1 MANVGKFNLILR
13 VGIFAFTGIVT
24 LQLVSL
30 LLNWT
35 GYLIQA
41 AMAVFASAAVAN
53 TLTLRI
59 YERARLSD
67 IGLGWKRSS
76 PKHLLIGFAGGLGS
90 ALLVT
95 GLPVLAGLATIQRD
109 PASTFNL
116 PSLLFVS
123 IVLLF
128 GAVGEE
134 MLFRGYAC
142 QLLMQQNGLFATLL
156 PVSALFAVAH
166 SNNLSSNYLGL
177 FNTFLWGLLLGISFL
192 RSGDLWLPIGIHFG
206 WNWGLP
212 LLGTN
217 VSGFTMG
224 TTGLILKWN
233 VGPVWSGG
241 DYGPEGGLLSTL
253 VLPILGYWLWKAP
266 IETEVPYLLLPADES
281 TQ

>member
-1 MANVGKFNLILR
+1 MANVGKLKLILR

-35 GYLIQA
+35 GYLVQA

-53 TLTLRI
+53 ALTLRI
-59 YERARLSD
+59 YERASLND
-67 IGLGWKRSS
+67 IGLGWRPSS
-76 PKHLLIGFAGGLGS
+76 PRHLLIGFAGGLGS

-95 GLPVLAGLATIQRD
+95 GGPVLLGLASIERD
-109 PASTFNL
+109 PARAFSL

-123 IVLLF
+123 VVLLF

-142 QLLMQQNGLFATLL
+142 QLLMKHNGMFSTLM
-156 PVSALFAVAH
+156 PVSALFALAH
-166 SNNLSSNYLGL
+166 SNNLSSDYLGL
-177 FNTFLWGLLLGISFL
+177 FNTFLWGLLLGLSFL

-212 LLGTN
+212 LLGSN

-233 VGPVWSGG
+233 VGKLWSGG

-266 IETEVPYLLLPADES
+266 VETQVPYLLQEDDG
-281 TQ
+281 Q